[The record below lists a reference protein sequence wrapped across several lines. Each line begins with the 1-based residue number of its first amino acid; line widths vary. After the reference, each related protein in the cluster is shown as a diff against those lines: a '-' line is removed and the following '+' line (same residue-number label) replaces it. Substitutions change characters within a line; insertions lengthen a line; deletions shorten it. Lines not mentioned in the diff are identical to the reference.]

1 MGLGYSVAKRARDR
15 RLRASA
21 SFTSPAICSSFGS
34 LVFALGML
42 VHDFAQSEE
51 PGAAH
56 RSCIALAFK
65 QGYESRAAAV
75 PFLEECMG
83 TIGAGWEFAAD
94 QTLHPACDLGADS
107 HYDSRCWLPM
117 QRAQQAPSAAPS
129 TAGCFVELTDDP
141 GPVTTSSSHRP

>member
-1 MGLGYSVAKRARDR
+1 MGLGI
-15 RLRASA
+15 LFEASA
-21 SFTSPAICSSFGS
+21 RPAAPRIRKLDLAGNLLLVGS

-117 QRAQQAPSAAPS
+117 QRAQQEPSAAQHS
-129 TAGCFVELTDDP
+129 AML
-141 GPVTTSSSHRP
+141 R

>member
-1 MGLGYSVAKRARDR
+1 MGLGI
-15 RLRASA
+15 LFEASA
-21 SFTSPAICSSFGS
+21 RPAAPRIRKFDLAGNLLLVGS

-117 QRAQQAPSAAPS
+117 KRAQQAPSAAEHS
-129 TAGCFVELTDDP
+129 AML
-141 GPVTTSSSHRP
+141 R